1 MAARGDIELSIRRDK
16 RLHRFSLSLSCV
28 GLLALLA
35 GCAREQIVHTPA
47 EVVGLPTA
55 VRPVADLLTHEEAV
69 RRKRQVGQVSYGLEI
84 DLTSS
89 SEFTGRAEIEL
100 TLLHDHH
107 PLTIDFSGG
116 EIEKLKVNGRPVEAD
131 YNGFFLSLPTGV
143 LEVGDNVVEIL
154 FARPYSTDGTGLHRM
169 TDPLDGRSYLYTFLW
184 PSYAN
189 RLFPCFD
196 QPDLKAS
203 YRLSVLAP
211 DDWVVVSTT
220 KETEVARADNGQGA
234 FNLWSFPPSPLLSTY
249 LYSLHAGPYR
259 IWEASAGDIPL
270 RLLARESLAER
281 VRPELWFEYTRQG
294 FDFYQRYFEVPYAFG
309 KYDQILV
316 PDATVGAM
324 ETAAAVTYRE
334 GFAHGDDPSRA
345 QQESLAGVILHE
357 MAHMWFGDLV
367 TMEWWN
373 GLWLS
378 ESFATY
384 MTALAKA
391 AATDFED
398 PWLGFYLGAK
408 RSAYRADELVTTH
421 PIEMPISDNASF
433 YANWDSITYGKG
445 ASVLKQLAFLVGE
458 ETFRTGVESYLEQHA
473 FGNATLVDFTTA
485 IAEAAG
491 QDLEQWA
498 EEWLYEAG
506 VNTLGVSVDCIDGR
520 IERMAV
526 DQAAPSEHPTL
537 RRQRLEIAL
546 YDEAISGGAALPS
559 ILPLTISGERTEFEA
574 AIGRSCPELVHLNHR
589 DQGYAKVVLDRGTQ
603 TALAHRLG
611 RLEDP
616 LTRSMFWGA
625 LWDLTRDGRMPL
637 TSFAILVMK
646 NLQLESHQRI
656 VDQVLDALVEDLE
669 LLLRLRPAADEELE
683 AVGPQIESFLWSGVR
698 TAPPAGDLHV
708 TWLDHYL
715 QAAHTAEGLDRLTEL
730 LSPSRADSVLV
741 LDQARRW
748 EAVIQLSSWGHRRA
762 EELVRVEA
770 ERDRSYNGRQ
780 KAIAAAAARP
790 DRETK
795 RQWLDVFRQAEST
808 VPFPSQRAAM
818 AELFPPSQV
827 DLQTELIGEILD
839 PLPEMSRTRD
849 PYFLHS
855 YAYHLL
861 AASCRSEAVEEFSRM
876 MADPER
882 LHATVR
888 KDLLEARQA
897 TERCLASLVEGGPR
911 GGRE

>member
-1 MAARGDIELSIRRDK
+1 MSVRSWLAVV
-16 RLHRFSLSLSCV
+16 V
-28 GLLALLA
+28 GGVLFALWV
-35 GCAREQIVHTPA
+35 GCAREQVAPGPA
-47 EVVGLPTA
+47 APIALAAGEA
-55 VRPVADLLTHEEAV
+55 RQVADLLTQEEAV
-69 RRKRQVGQVSYGLEI
+69 RRRDQIGEVDYQLEI
-84 DLTSS
+84 DLTSVA
-89 SEFTGRAEIEL
+89 EFNGRVKIEL
-100 TLLHDHH
+100 TLLHLEH
-107 PLTIDFSGG
+107 PVTIDFSGG
-116 EIEKLKVNGRPVEAD
+116 HIEQLQVNGQPVEAD
-131 YNGFFLSLPTGV
+131 YNGYFLTLAGGG
-143 LEVGDNVVEIL
+143 LEVGNNVVEID
-154 FARPYSTDGTGLHRM
+154 FTRPYSTDGTGLHRM

-184 PSYAN
+184 PAYAN

-203 YRLSVLAP
+203 YRLEVLAP
-211 DDWVVVSTT
+211 EDWVVVSTT
-220 KETEVARADNGQGA
+220 RETAVEPGPDGGESSK
-234 FNLWSFPPSPLLSTY
+234 LWSFPPSPRLSTY

-259 IWEASAGDIPL
+259 VWESKAGDIPL
-270 RLLARESLAER
+270 RLLARESLTAR
-281 VRPELWFEYTRQG
+281 VGPEMWFEYTRQG
-294 FDFYQRYFEVPYAFG
+294 FQFYERYFELPYPFG

-324 ETAAAVTYRE
+324 ETAAAVTYSER
-334 GFAHGDDPSRA
+334 FAHGDAPSRA
-345 QQESLAGVILHE
+345 QRESLAGVILHE

-384 MTALAKA
+384 MTALAKEG
-391 AATDFED
+391 ATAFDD
-398 PWLGFYLGAK
+398 PWLGFYLGSK

-421 PIEMPISDNASF
+421 PIEMPIPDNASF

-458 ETFRTGVESYLEQHA
+458 ETFRKGVASYLEQHA

-491 QDLEQWA
+491 QDLGQWA

-506 VNTLGVSVDCIDGR
+506 VNTLGVSVDCVDGR

-526 DQAAPSEHPTL
+526 GQTAPSEHPTL

-546 YDEAISGGAALPS
+546 YDGATSSGTARPS
-559 ILPLTISGERTEFEA
+559 ILPLTISGERTEVGA
-574 AIGRSCPELVHLNHR
+574 ASGRSCPELVHLNHR

-603 TALAHRLG
+603 RALAHRLG

-625 LWDLTRDGRMPL
+625 LWDQTRDGRIPL
-637 TSFAILVMK
+637 TSFAMLVMK

-669 LLLRLRPAADEELE
+669 LLHRLRPATDDEVEE
-683 AVGPQIESFLWSGVR
+683 VGPKIESFLWSGVR
-698 TAPPAGDLHV
+698 TAPPAGDLQGV
-708 TWLDHYL
+708 WLDHYL

-730 LSPSRADSVLV
+730 LSPGRTDSDIE

-748 EAVIQLSSWGHRRA
+748 DAVIQLSSWGHPRA

-780 KAIAAAAARP
+780 RAIAAAAARP

-795 RQWLDVFRQAEST
+795 KHWLEVFRQAEST
-808 VPFPSQRAAM
+808 FPFPSQRAAM
-818 AELFPPSQV
+818 AELFPGSQV
-827 DLQTELIGEILD
+827 DLQTELLGDILD

-861 AASCRSEAVEEFSRM
+861 AASCRPEAVEEFSRM
-876 MADPER
+876 MADPGR

-897 TERCLASLVEGGPR
+897 TERCLASIVEGRPR
-911 GGRE
+911 EGRQ